1 MTREELADMFSERL
15 YPKDLTIADIGLIDR
30 ILAAIEQER
39 KEIST
44 IDLIDELRR
53 RRGNSLCMECA
64 NRSPNLCAECFWDA
78 SHGPFDRYV
87 KL

>member
-1 MTREELADMFSERL
+1 MTREKLVEILKETRPCTKKTFEELA
-15 YPKDLTIADIGLIDR
+15 DR
-30 ILAAIEQER
+30 ILAALEQEW

-64 NRSPNLCAECFWDA
+64 NRSPNLCAECFWGA